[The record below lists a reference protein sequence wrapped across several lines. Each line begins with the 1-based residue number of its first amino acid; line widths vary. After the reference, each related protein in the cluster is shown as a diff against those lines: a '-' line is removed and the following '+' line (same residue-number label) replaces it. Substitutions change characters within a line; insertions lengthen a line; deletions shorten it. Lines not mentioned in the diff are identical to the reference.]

1 MAMLRELSYEQ
12 CEAILLRNRM
22 GRIGIRDA
30 EGVYVVP
37 LSYALRQG
45 CIYAHCAPGHKLALI
60 HLWPHVGFE
69 VDEIQSPEKWES
81 VLARGRCE
89 ELQDEDEKFRARALL
104 LGAFDGELTQVTSG
118 HGHRTTLADATL
130 LRIRLDEV
138 TGRANNL

>member
-1 MAMLRELSYEQ
+1 MLRELDQQE
-12 CEAILLRNRM
+12 CEAILLRNSV

-69 VDEIQSPEKWES
+69 VDEIQSPEEWQS

-89 ELQDEDEKFRARALL
+89 ELRDEDEKFHARAFL
-104 LGAFDGELTQVTSG
+104 LGAFDGELTKVTSG

-130 LRIRLDEV
+130 LRIRLDEL

>member
-1 MAMLRELSYEQ
+1 MLVELSFEE
-12 CEAILLRNRM
+12 CEAILLRNRV

-30 EGVYVVP
+30 DGVYIVP
-37 LSYALRQG
+37 LSYALRMG

-69 VDEIQSPEKWES
+69 VDEIQSAEKWQS

-89 ELQDEDEKFRARALL
+89 ELLDEEEKFQARALL
-104 LGAFDGELTQVTSG
+104 LGAFDGELAKVTSG

-130 LRIRLDEV
+130 LRIRLDNV
-138 TGRANNL
+138 TGRANNS